1 MDQVKPRRGRRG
13 KAPPP
18 GSVRPLAPGERPTLR
33 TIAEM
38 TGLAITTISRALNNA
53 PELAQE
59 TRERVQRIA
68 AEIGYLPDR
77 AALRLKT
84 GRTNVISLILDPH
97 DEILGFGQSMVGGLA
112 AALRNTTYHLVIT
125 PNFPNVAP
133 IEPIRHIVR
142 NRMADGVIFSRTEPE
157 DERVKFLLEHDFPFI
172 SHGRTELPTPH
183 PYVDYDNE
191 RFAYEAV
198 RRLAGKG
205 RRKIGII
212 MPPPAFTFGRH
223 LHAGFARGIAE
234 TGLAWEADPRLT
246 LDDSAEDIREG
257 IIRRLGEAAPPDGFV
272 CSGDAAALSVMAGI
286 TDSGLLIG
294 RDIDIV
300 AKQTS
305 EIFSQVRPRV
315 DAIYEDT
322 ALAGLQMGQLLL
334 RRIAGAPADTLQ
346 VLHIPEVLWSPA

>member
-1 MDQVKPRRGRRG
+1 MEQLKPRRGRRS
-13 KAPPP
+13 KAPPGVP
-18 GSVRPLAPGERPTLR
+18 RVMAPGERPTLR

-68 AEIGYLPDR
+68 EEIGYLPDR

-97 DEILGFGQSMVGGLA
+97 DEILGFGQSMVGGLT
-112 AALRNTTYHLVIT
+112 AALRGTAYHLVIT
-125 PNFPNVAP
+125 PNFRNVAP

-142 NRMADGVIFSRTEPE
+142 NRMADGIIFSRTEPD
-157 DERVKFLLEHDFPFI
+157 DERVKFLLEHNFAFV

-191 RFAYEAV
+191 VFAYEAV
-198 RRLAGKG
+198 KRLAAKG
-205 RRKIGII
+205 RRKLTIVL
-212 MPPPAFTFGRH
+212 PPPNFTFGRH
-223 LHAGFARGIAE
+223 LTAGFLRGVAE
-234 TGLAWEADPRLT
+234 TGVGYESDPELSLDHSAD
-246 LDDSAEDIREG
+246 EIREAV
-257 IIRRLGEAAPPDGFV
+257 IRRLARPDAPDGYI

-286 TDSGLLIG
+286 TDSGWRIG
-294 RDIDIV
+294 GEIDVV

-305 EIFSQVRPRV
+305 QIFSQVRPKV

-322 ALAGLQMGQLLL
+322 GLAGLQMGQLLL
-334 RRIAGAPADTLQ
+334 RRIAGEPPEALQ
-346 VLHIPEVLWSPA
+346 VLQVPEISF

>member
-212 MPPPAFTFGRH
+212 MPPPAFT
-223 LHAGFARGIAE
+223 
-234 TGLAWEADPRLT
+234 
-246 LDDSAEDIREG
+246 
-257 IIRRLGEAAPPDGFV
+257 
-272 CSGDAAALSVMAGI
+272 
-286 TDSGLLIG
+286 
-294 RDIDIV
+294 
-300 AKQTS
+300 
-305 EIFSQVRPRV
+305 
-315 DAIYEDT
+315 
-322 ALAGLQMGQLLL
+322 
-334 RRIAGAPADTLQ
+334 
-346 VLHIPEVLWSPA
+346 